1 MESKLWFLSC
11 LFLVV
16 VLMSIVDSSNGYKF
30 YVGGKDGWVVKPS
43 EKYNH
48 WAERMRFQVND
59 TLYFRY
65 EKGSDS
71 VLVVSEADYDSCNK
85 KNPIQSLANGDSIFK
100 FDHSGPFFFI
110 SGHANNCEKGQ
121 RLIVVVMA
129 VRNKTHHQEA
139 PPSPSPSPAES
150 PKGDTDHPETP
161 VYPPEFGSVDV
172 PAPAPAPS
180 SLSSGPMGSGWSVVS
195 ILGVSAVLG
204 IFVGMF

>member
-1 MESKLWFLSC
+1 MESKLRFLSC

-65 EKGSDS
+65 NKGSDS
-71 VLVVSEADYDSCNK
+71 VLVVSNADYDSCNN

-110 SGHANNCEKGQ
+110 SGHDHNCEKGQ
-121 RLIVVVMA
+121 KLIVVVMA
-129 VRNKTHHQEA
+129 VRNKTHHQQA

-150 PKGDTDHPETP
+150 PKSGTDHPETP
-161 VYPPEFGSVDV
+161 VYPPEFGFVDV
-172 PAPAPAPS
+172 PAPAPSPS
-180 SLSSGPMGSGWSVVS
+180 SSGPMGSGWSVVS
-195 ILGVSAVLG
+195 VLGVSVVLG

>member
-1 MESKLWFLSC
+1 MESKLRFLSC
-11 LFLVV
+11 LFLLV

-65 EKGSDS
+65 DKGSDS
-71 VLVVSEADYDSCNK
+71 VLVVSNADYDSCNK

-110 SGHANNCEKGQ
+110 SGHDHNCEKGQ
-121 RLIVVVMA
+121 KLIVVVMA
-129 VRNKTHHQEA
+129 VRNKTHHQQA
-139 PPSPSPSPAES
+139 PPSLSPSSAES
-150 PKGDTDHPETP
+150 PKRGTDHPETP
-161 VYPPEFGSVDV
+161 VYPP
-172 PAPAPAPS
+172 APS
-180 SLSSGPMGSGWSVVS
+180 PSSSGPMGSGWSVVS
-195 ILGVSAVLG
+195 VLGVSVVLG